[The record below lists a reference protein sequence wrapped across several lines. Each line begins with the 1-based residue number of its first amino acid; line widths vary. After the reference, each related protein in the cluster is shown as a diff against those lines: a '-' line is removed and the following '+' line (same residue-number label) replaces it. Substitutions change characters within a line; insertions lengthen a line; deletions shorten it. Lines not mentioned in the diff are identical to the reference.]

1 MWSRA
6 VRGDPWE
13 FAQATIVV
21 LATITAIA
29 CGVALSWG
37 WMHAGLVAG
46 ALLLSCVVSFALL
59 RRRYATFVSC
69 HTDDGI
75 QQIIAM
81 LAVAA
86 AIDAEHVDPERGES

>member
-1 MWSRA
+1 
-6 VRGDPWE
+6 V
-13 FAQATIVV
+13 TIVV

-37 WMHAGLVAG
+37 WMLAGLVAG
-46 ALLLSCVVSFALL
+46 ALLLSCVVGLALW
-59 RRRYATFVSC
+59 RRRYATFVSS

-75 QQIIAM
+75 QQIVAM

-86 AIDAEHVDPERGES
+86 TVGAEHVDPERGES